1 MKRSISK
8 IFMLAAL
15 VAAPMCISLSSCSSD
30 SNNSDDDGNPPPA
43 QQSSVTVSTL
53 AGNGS
58 AGTNDGVGSA
68 AGFLHP
74 CGITVNA
81 SGILYVLDYGG
92 IRKVTPAGAVTTFV
106 NNSSSIGLNSS
117 YGIAADASGNL
128 YVANTNYH
136 RINKVTP
143 TGTVTTFAGSGTAGN
158 TDGTGTAAR
167 FTFPYG
173 IVTDKSG
180 NLYVADTGNGL
191 IRKVTSTGAVST
203 FAGST
208 AGYADGTGTA
218 AKFNAP
224 KGIAID
230 ASNNLYVTDNNRIRK
245 ITSTGV
251 VTTLA
256 GDGTQSYA
264 DGKGSAAKFND
275 PEGVAV
281 DASGNLYVADYGNN
295 CIRKVTS
302 AGAVTT
308 LAGMI
313 NTYGAAEGSGG
324 CIPGYADGAGNV
336 AMFFSPQGIAI
347 DASGNLYVTDYIG
360 SSIRKITFN

>member
-8 IFMLAAL
+8 IFMRAAL
-15 VAAPMCISLSSCSSD
+15 VAAPLCISLSSCSSD
-30 SNNSDDDGNPPPA
+30 SDSNNDTTPA
-43 QQSSVTVSTL
+43 QQSSVIVSTL
-53 AGNGS
+53 AGSGAAS
-58 AGTNDGVGSA
+58 TNDGVGSA
-68 AGFLHP
+68 AGFFGP

-106 NNSSSIGLNSS
+106 NSSSIGLNSS

-136 RINKVTP
+136 RISKVTP
-143 TGTVTTFAGSGTAGN
+143 TGTVTTFAGIGTAGN
-158 TDGTGTAAR
+158 ADGTGITAR

-173 IVTDKSG
+173 IVIDKSD

-191 IRKVTSTGAVST
+191 IRKVTSTGVVST

-281 DASGNLYVADYGNN
+281 DASGNIYVADYGNH

-313 NTYGAAEGSGG
+313 NTYGAVGGSDG
-324 CIPGYADGAGNV
+324 CIPGNADGAGNV
-336 AMFFSPQGIAI
+336 AMFLSPQGIAI
-347 DASGNLYVTDYIG
+347 DASGNLYVTDYLG
-360 SSIRKITFN
+360 QSIRKITFN